1 MKKRIFVAINIS
13 DNLKNE
19 IKKFRQ
25 KYNSLPVRWMPDE
38 NLHLTLMPPTEFVD
52 NEMVKMIEKFQPEAD
67 RPLAEK
73 NPEWKTGA
81 IKISFNRVSF
91 GPDLRRPRL
100 IWVKCEENSKLESL
114 KNRMTDILGLRR
126 VGRPNS
132 FHLTIARF
140 KPRDYAN
147 FRIKDL
153 CEEVDWTEIAK
164 SFNIIQSECLPEGA
178 RYTKLA
184 EIKL

>member
-1 MKKRIFVAINIS
+1 MKKRIFIAINIS
-13 DNLKNE
+13 DNLKEE

-25 KYNSLPVRWMPDE
+25 KYNDLPVRWMPDE
-38 NLHLTLMPPTEFVD
+38 NLHLTLMPPTEFDD
-52 NEMVKMIEKFQPEAD
+52 NEMVKMIEK
-67 RPLAEK
+67 LK
-73 NPEWKTGA
+73 
-81 IKISFNRVSF
+81 KIEGELGFIEVKF
-91 GPDLRRPRL
+91 DQACLGPDLRRPRL

-147 FRIKDL
+147 FKIKNL

-164 SFNIIQSECLPEGA
+164 SFNIIQSECLSERA